1 MEAAFRQIQKKVNGV
16 VSIGGTPLVAA
27 RNEAILGVILL
38 KDILKTDIKEMF
50 ADLRWIEKQ
59 L

>member
-1 MEAAFRQIQKKVNGV
+1 
-16 VSIGGTPLVAA
+16 VSIGGTPLVVA
-27 RNEAILGVILL
+27 RNEAILGMILL

>member
-1 MEAAFRQIQKKVNGV
+1 